1 MKKHLLILSIIA
13 SCIVGCQST
22 KEKEHQYIHTFF
34 DTMTEFRCSDSTQNR
49 VQLNFR
55 YFGFNQEKKILEFHI
70 PDSVK
75 FAGFYSAYSN
85 RISNAYY
92 SSLNAKA
99 GECVDSLFVTQG
111 CNCDK
116 VRELITAHYCNDP
129 VFAGIFNTAFSSYY
143 MNKTETEEYKDIIK
157 SNKTCIGIDSL
168 LQISFAY
175 IDIAGYIPD
184 RGFAFHFGC
193 GAPPFAYKLENK
205 VNFLIAGFCQEA
217 LNDPNLR
224 KVHLQIIKSLSEKIE
239 AEEGS
244 MKNTDEICKKYEKEL
259 HRMLIE
265 DGTLKKT
272 LLEYYKTRKDIE
284 PFEII

>member
-1 MKKHLLILSIIA
+1 MKKHILILSFIA
-13 SCIVGCQST
+13 FCLVGCQSA
-22 KEKEHQYIHTFF
+22 KEKEHQYIQTFF
-34 DTMTEFRCSDSTQNR
+34 DSMTEFRCSDSTRNK

-55 YFGFNQEKKILEFHI
+55 YFGFNQEKGTLEFHI

-75 FAGFYSAYSN
+75 FADFYNAYSN

-92 SSLNAKA
+92 TSLNAKG
-99 GECVDSLFVTQG
+99 GECVDSLFVAQE

-116 VRELITAHYCNDP
+116 VRESITEYYCNDS

-143 MNKTETEEYKDIIK
+143 MNKTETKQK
-157 SNKTCIGIDSL
+157 KTCIGIDSL

-217 LNDPNLR
+217 LNDPKLR
-224 KVHLQIIKSLSEKIE
+224 KVHLQIMKSLGEKIE

-244 MKNTDEICKKYEKEL
+244 MKNPDEICKKYEKEL
-259 HRMLIE
+259 YRMLIE

-272 LLEYYKTRKDIE
+272 LLEYYETRKDIE